1 MVERNLKDKAYNYIK
16 ERIIRCE
23 FLPGQFLVEAE
34 LIRAIDASRTPIREA
49 LNKLEQD
56 RLITILPKRGILV
69 NDITLADINAIYEVR
84 FLVEPPVVR
93 KYGHLISD
101 AKLEEMLLKN
111 NASAALEHDLNEY
124 DLDSELH
131 NLFIE
136 TCGNTYLMELMQRIF
151 AQNHRVRILSGER
164 LEYRL
169 QATVRE
175 HEAILEELLKK
186 DYTAAEEAMRIHL
199 EHSREAAVTLMT
211 TDVRSWGRA
220 AGNG

>member
-23 FLPGQFLVEAE
+23 FLPGQLLVEAD
-34 LIRAIDASRTPIREA
+34 LIKVIDASRTPIREA
-49 LNKLEQD
+49 LNKLEQE

-93 KYGHLISD
+93 KYGHLIPA
-101 AKLEEMLLKN
+101 AKLEEMLVKN

-136 TCGNTYLMELMQRIF
+136 TCGNPYLMELMQRIF
-151 AQNHRVRILSGER
+151 GQNHRVRILSGER

-175 HEAILEELLKK
+175 HEAILEALLKK
-186 DYTAAEEAMRIHL
+186 DSAAAEEAMRTHL

-220 AGNG
+220 GGSF